1 LYLKYCWNH
10 KPNHLKPYENIKINC
25 SLLFFSIMWYIQC
38 FVLVKN
44 TFELNQT
51 TGQLYCV
58 KQLDRENIDHYI
70 FYIRAVTSSNRRKR
84 SFGGMLNIFFPDV
97 YVLINMGVLK
107 ESTNLFLS
115 GLTYKYKFIHIIL
128 LNQRGTK
135 SDQII
140 GDYMYINIT
149 YYKTKKQQKEKV
161 KSLNNI
167 MCSIHTLI

>member
-1 LYLKYCWNH
+1 M
-10 KPNHLKPYENIKINC
+10 YENIKTNC

-58 KQLDRENIDHYI
+58 KQLDRENIDQYI

-84 SFGGMLNIFFPDV
+84 SFGGMLNIFFPVV

-115 GLTYKYKFIHIIL
+115 GLICNINLYILYFWIKEVRNLIQLLGITCTSILHIIKL
-128 LNQRGTK
+128 RNNKRK
-135 SDQII
+135 RR
-140 GDYMYINIT
+140 
-149 YYKTKKQQKEKV
+149 KV
-161 KSLNNI
+161 W
-167 MCSIHTLI
+167 MT

>member
-1 LYLKYCWNH
+1 
-10 KPNHLKPYENIKINC
+10 
-25 SLLFFSIMWYIQC
+25 
-38 FVLVKN
+38 
-44 TFELNQT
+44 
-51 TGQLYCV
+51 
-58 KQLDRENIDHYI
+58 
-70 FYIRAVTSSNRRKR
+70 
-84 SFGGMLNIFFPDV
+84 MLNIFFPDV